1 MQQWFLLVPILLPV
15 LGVVVLQEKEIK
27 KSKFRIRVVTGITM
41 AATAACGIAV
51 LFLGD
56 CELLV
61 GNLTKTLPVYFR
73 VDALSRYF
81 AAFTIL
87 MWLCSTCFSFEY
99 MNHGREEERYQSF
112 AMLSFGILLGICFS
126 GNLITTYLL
135 YEMMTL
141 ATFPLVLHDRTKEAI
156 AAGFWYLF
164 YSIGGAFLGLVGI
177 FFLYVNAPD
186 AKGTG
191 GTLAYVAGG
200 FLQENFLKTDKSV
213 LLVVIFLML
222 LGFGSKIG
230 MFPLHGWLPKAHPVA
245 PAPASAVLS
254 GNITKMGMLFLIRV
268 MYYSVGVSFLRGT
281 WVPKILLVFALL
293 TVFMGSML
301 AYKERIFKKRLA
313 YSTVSQTS
321 YSLCGIFLMH
331 PIGIVG
337 ALMHVFYHSVIKNLL
352 FLCAGSVIYK
362 TGKTRVEDLKGIGK
376 SMPVTMWCFTIGA
389 LALVGIPPTSA
400 FLSKWYLAMGAL
412 KDNTPVF
419 RYLVPAVL
427 LVSALLTAGYLLTI
441 TADAFFVDK
450 KTGEEPSAERCGE
463 PGLFMLIPMLV
474 LAVLAVVLGIFP
486 NQLID
491 YLTELVA
498 TLCWKG

>member
-1 MQQWFLLVPILLPV
+1 MQQWFLLVPILLPI
-15 LGVVVLQEKEIK
+15 LGVAVLQGKEIK
-27 KSKFRIRVVTGITM
+27 KSKFRIRLVSGITV
-41 AATAACGIAV
+41 AATAACGVAV
-51 LFLGD
+51 LMMGD

-61 GNLTKTLPVYFR
+61 GHLTSTLPIYFR
-73 VDALSRYF
+73 VDELSRYF
-81 AAFTIL
+81 GAFTIL
-87 MWLCSTCFSFEY
+87 MWVCSTCFSFEY
-99 MNHGREEERYQSF
+99 LNHSKEEERYQSF
-112 AMLSFGILLGICFS
+112 AMLSFGVLLGICFS
-126 GNLITTYLL
+126 GNMITTYLL

-156 AAGFWYLF
+156 AAGFQYLF
-164 YSIGGAFLGLVGI
+164 YSIAGAFLGLVGI
-177 FFLYVNAPD
+177 FFLYVNAPESA
-186 AKGTG
+186 AKGG
-191 GTLAYVAGG
+191 SLAYVAGG
-200 FLQENFLKTDKSV
+200 FLTENALKTDKAV

-222 LGFGSKIG
+222 VGFGSKIG

-268 MYYSVGVSFLRGT
+268 LYYSVGASFLKGT
-281 WVPKILLVFALL
+281 WVPKALLVLAML

-321 YSLCGIFLMH
+321 YSLCGLFLMH
-331 PIGIVG
+331 PIAVVG

-362 TGKTRVEDLKGIGK
+362 TGKTEVKDLKGIGK
-376 SMPVTMWCFTIGA
+376 SMPITMWCFTIAG

-412 KDNTPVF
+412 EENSPVF
-419 RYLVPAVL
+419 RYLVPIVL

-441 TADAFFVDK
+441 TADAFFVAK
-450 KTGEEPSAERCGE
+450 EEGAEHEEVKRQD
-463 PGLFMLIPMLV
+463 PGLFMLIPLLL
-474 LAVLAVVLGIFP
+474 LAALAILLGVFP
-486 NQLID
+486 NPLID
-491 YLTELVA
+491 YLTKLVA
-498 TLCWKG
+498 TLC